1 MKKSIF
7 MRKELF
13 SIRKIS
19 VGVASVVIGASIF
32 GVAQPLEKVQVQA
45 KDEIRAEATQDVD
58 IKITETDNGAVVE
71 MTAIRDVANVD
82 IKITLGG
89 VVVTTYHIDSLKA
102 GQTVRKELT
111 REQLELVKEQISKKI
126 KTLPNTSVVRKSVS
140 KSAAVMGS
148 ELKVIVSYDIE
159 DNSNSEYKLDKKQNA
174 SSNIIKT
181 EEKKKDSNDFEETK
195 KPEENKENPSNP
207 TEPTKSEENKQ
218 NSSNPSEPTKPEENK
233 QNPSNPSDPT
243 KPEENKEKP
252 SNPSEPTKPEE
263 NKQNTPEEKQEN
275 KIVKFEDEHLKQILL
290 KKLKNYN
297 GVDEEDDGL
306 AGEYNIKIKDKNY
319 RKDKNDTEI
328 YEKDME
334 QLESF
339 AIRGFDEE
347 TFEPF
352 EGDQQIKSLVGLEKA
367 INLKQLTIS
376 NNWEDSSG
384 SLRDIS
390 PLRGLT
396 KLELLRLSHNDII
409 DISPLEGLTNLKHLF
424 ISHNQIEKIDAVR
437 NLTNLESLDLARNK
451 GPKRIS
457 DITPIE
463 NLTKLKLLG
472 LSDANVPDISVLKN
486 LVNLE
491 TFMSNSSKIKD
502 ISVLKN
508 AKNLEILYLDDNQ
521 ISDVSVV
528 KDFVKLKE
536 LYLRHNNISEID
548 VSKLSKL
555 SDFNVQGN
563 KIKDFSSLE
572 KAKSLKYVNI
582 SKQTIDLN
590 KEYDVKGG
598 FVEIDMPII
607 GLKAQVKE
615 GTIKITSNNDKVTPT
630 YDEKND
636 KILLNVAKD
645 LVNTQLS
652 FNLKVLYVDK
662 EDYKSE
668 ETDIEVNNIKLNV
681 KEGDATLKDL
691 RSKLDELVKREL
703 RTEAG
708 YIANQGNQIENNA
721 WITAKTDAEK
731 VFKNDAATK
740 EELENAIKNLEE
752 KIFNATLGS
761 EKVKVE
767 KLIREENKLELI
779 PQLRKAKTLEEVRK
793 IKDSLNKKS
802 SEVTP
807 DKLETKPEVTPE
819 KPETKPEVTP
829 EKSETPKS
837 EENTPGQT
845 DNNKKQL
852 ITTVR
857 EGIVQDKLQG
867 KGGLLLVD
875 IEGTNLNPDNL
886 GLNIYANGK
895 KIENISITKFPGAT
909 DKKVSY
915 SLNLPK
921 NISNS
926 ELSYKFTATIDG
938 NETDK
943 SFEKLQEKFVAD
955 AKIKN
960 YELKNEVISVK
971 GTGTLV
977 IKGNDLNPGN
987 VKVRVFDADAVEE
1000 NSDVTAN
1007 VIYEKQGDDLLAKI
1021 TFPENL
1027 TLTSKSYKVKLYA
1040 NGKEINV
1047 LTLDDRDRRDK
1058 PTFTVLGEKQDKSKP
1073 VLSNATITSY
1083 RTSGTGAV
1091 NDGVEKTETTVASN
1105 QVSKKTE
1112 VHLYGANLNE
1122 VKTKVKIVDQNGIE
1136 WPIEGSESELIKMV
1150 LAGKSGVN
1158 NGIMGNGTF
1167 QIAEIIL
1174 PGNLNKTMMFTYT
1187 FAVDGINFD
1196 TSKQVRAIVENT
1208 DGLTSTEIKTVTLKY
1223 QDESGHKISEDKI
1236 LKAYGHFPISVGKED
1251 INDYTFVKVNG
1262 AESLSSK
1269 IGDRTE
1275 ITYVYKKSEGATVEE
1290 DKPKTEKPKNE
1301 ESTEK
1306 KEDNADVN
1314 QLKSKLQELIAQDI
1328 TKNQNYKM
1336 QNTPQEKAWQKSR
1349 ENAEKSLTKQ
1359 DVSKTEL
1366 ELRISKLEKA
1376 IQNLTEGNIEKNKDS
1391 NNTEV
1396 NKSVDNSKIDDAE
1409 QLLSVKKVAKEKVV
1423 NSEFIQ
1429 DKNPYI
1435 KRINA
1440 ATSVEALNII
1450 IGEIENLNK
1459 GKKTTESSQS
1469 SRTKP
1474 NEELKLALQNLVN
1487 NDITTN
1493 AKFKNANPE
1502 LQTQW
1507 KRARA
1512 LAKKLL
1518 NDDSTTNEQ
1527 LQNQIQILNQA
1538 TQAIIG

>member
-32 GVAQPLEKVQVQA
+32 GVAQPLEQVQVQA

-111 REQLELVKEQISKKI
+111 REQLELVKEKISKKI

-181 EEKKKDSNDFEETK
+181 EEKKKGSNDFEETK

-207 TEPTKSEENKQ
+207 TEPTKPEENKQ
-218 NSSNPSEPTKPEENK
+218 NPSNPSEPTKPEENK
-233 QNPSNPSDPT
+233 QNPSNSSEPT

-252 SNPSEPTKPEE
+252 SNPSDPTKPEE
-263 NKQNTPEEKQEN
+263 NKQNIPEEKQEN

-290 KKLKNYN
+290 KKLKDYN

-424 ISHNQIEKIDAVR
+424 ISHNQIENIDAVR

-451 GPKRIS
+451 GSKRIS

-486 LVNLE
+486 LVHLE

-528 KDFVKLKE
+528 KDLVKLKE
-536 LYLRHNNISEID
+536 LYLRHNNVSEID

-598 FVEIDMPII
+598 SVEIDMPII

-615 GTIKITSNNDKVTPT
+615 GTIKVTSNNDKVTPT

-691 RSKLDELVKREL
+691 RSKLEELVKREL

-731 VFKNDAATK
+731 VLKNDAATK
-740 EELENAIKNLEE
+740 EELENTIKNLEG

-807 DKLETKPEVTPE
+807 DKSETKPEVTPE
-819 KPETKPEVTP
+819 KPEVTP
-829 EKSETPKS
+829 DKSETPKS
-837 EENTPGQT
+837 EENTPKQT

-857 EGIVQDKLQG
+857 EGIAQDNLQG

-875 IEGTNLNPDNL
+875 IEGTNLNPDKL

-915 SLNLPK
+915 SLNIPK
-921 NISNS
+921 NISES

-938 NETDK
+938 IETDK

-1021 TFPENL
+1021 TFPENS

-1058 PTFTVLGEKQDKSKP
+1058 PTFTVLGEKQDKSQP

-1136 WPIEGSESELIKMV
+1136 WPIEGSENELIKMV

-1196 TSKQVRAIVENT
+1196 TSKQVRAIVEKT
-1208 DGLTSTEIKTVTLKY
+1208 DGLISTEIKTVTLKY
-1223 QDESGHKISEDKI
+1223 QDESGHKISDDKT
-1236 LKAYGHFPISVGKED
+1236 LKVYGHFPISVGKED
-1251 INDYTFVKVNG
+1251 IKDYTFVKVNG

-1269 IGDRTE
+1269 IGDKTE
-1275 ITYVYKKSEGATVEE
+1275 ITYVYKKSEGAIVEE

-1396 NKSVDNSKIDDAE
+1396 NKSVDNPKIDDAE

-1493 AKFKNANPE
+1493 AKFKNASPE

>member
-111 REQLELVKEQISKKI
+111 REQLELVKEKISKKI

-207 TEPTKSEENKQ
+207 TEPTK
-218 NSSNPSEPTKPEENK
+218 
-233 QNPSNPSDPT
+233 
-243 KPEENKEKP
+243 PEENKENP
-252 SNPSEPTKPEE
+252 SNPTEPTKPEE

-290 KKLKNYN
+290 KKLKDYN

-615 GTIKITSNNDKVTPT
+615 GTIKVTSNNDKVTPT

-915 SLNLPK
+915 SLNIPK

-1493 AKFKNANPE
+1493 AKFKNASPE

>member
-32 GVAQPLEKVQVQA
+32 GVAQPLEQVQVQA

-111 REQLELVKEQISKKI
+111 REQLELVKEKISKKI

-181 EEKKKDSNDFEETK
+181 EEKKKGSNDFEETK

-207 TEPTKSEENKQ
+207 TEPTKPEENKQ
-218 NSSNPSEPTKPEENK
+218 NPSNPSEPTKPEENK
-233 QNPSNPSDPT
+233 QNPSNSSEPT
-243 KPEENKEKP
+243 KLEENKEKP

-290 KKLKNYN
+290 KKLKDYN

-424 ISHNQIEKIDAVR
+424 ISHNQIENIDAVR

-451 GPKRIS
+451 GSKRIS

-486 LVNLE
+486 LVHLE

-508 AKNLEILYLDDNQ
+508 AKNLQILYLDNNQ

-528 KDFVKLKE
+528 KDLVKLKE
-536 LYLRHNNISEID
+536 LYLRHNNVSEID

-598 FVEIDMPII
+598 SVEIDMPII

-615 GTIKITSNNDKVTPT
+615 GTIKVTSNNDKVTPT

-691 RSKLDELVKREL
+691 RSKLEELVKREL

-731 VFKNDAATK
+731 VLKNDAATK
-740 EELENAIKNLEE
+740 EELENTIKNLEG

-807 DKLETKPEVTPE
+807 DKSETKPEVTPE
-819 KPETKPEVTP
+819 KPEVTLD
-829 EKSETPKS
+829 KSETPKA
-837 EENTPGQT
+837 EENAPEQT

-852 ITTVR
+852 ITAVR
-857 EGIVQDKLQG
+857 EGIAQDNLQG
-867 KGGLLLVD
+867 RGGLLLVD
-875 IEGTNLNPDNL
+875 IEGTNLNPNRL

-915 SLNLPK
+915 SLNIPK
-921 NISNS
+921 NISES

-943 SFEKLQEKFVAD
+943 SFEKLQEKFVAN

-1021 TFPENL
+1021 TFPENS

-1058 PTFTVLGEKQDKSKP
+1058 PTFTVLGEKQDKSQP

-1196 TSKQVRAIVENT
+1196 TSKQVRAIVEKT
-1208 DGLTSTEIKTVTLKY
+1208 DGLISTEIKTVTLKY
-1223 QDESGHKISEDKI
+1223 QDESGHKISDDKT
-1236 LKAYGHFPISVGKED
+1236 LKVYGHFPISVGKED
-1251 INDYTFVKVNG
+1251 IKDYTFVKVNG

-1290 DKPKTEKPKNE
+1290 DKPKTEKTKNE

-1493 AKFKNANPE
+1493 AKFKNASSE

>member
-71 MTAIRDVANVD
+71 MTAIRDVANGD

-89 VVVTTYHIDSLKA
+89 AVVTTYHIDSLKA

-111 REQLELVKEQISKKI
+111 REQLEIVKEQISKKI

-159 DNSNSEYKLDKKQNA
+159 DNSNSEYKPDKKQNS
-174 SSNIIKT
+174 SSNIIKP
-181 EEKKKDSNDFEETK
+181 EEKKKGSNDFEETK

-207 TEPTKSEENKQ
+207 TEPTK
-218 NSSNPSEPTKPEENK
+218 PEENK
-233 QNPSNPSDPT
+233 QNPSNPSEPT

-290 KKLKNYN
+290 KKLKDYN

-424 ISHNQIEKIDAVR
+424 ISHNQIENIDAVR

-451 GPKRIS
+451 GSKRIS

-486 LVNLE
+486 LVHLE

-508 AKNLEILYLDDNQ
+508 AKNLQILYLDNNQ

-528 KDFVKLKE
+528 KDLVKLKE
-536 LYLRHNNISEID
+536 LYLRHNNVSEID

-598 FVEIDMPII
+598 SVEIDMPII

-615 GTIKITSNNDKVTPT
+615 GTIKVTSNNDKVTPT

-691 RSKLDELVKREL
+691 RSKLEELVKREL

-731 VFKNDAATK
+731 VLKNDAATK
-740 EELENAIKNLEE
+740 EELENTIKNLEG

-807 DKLETKPEVTPE
+807 DKSETKPEVTPE
-819 KPETKPEVTP
+819 KPEVTP
-829 EKSETPKS
+829 DKSETPKA
-837 EENTPGQT
+837 EENAPEQT

-857 EGIVQDKLQG
+857 EGIAQDNLQG
-867 KGGLLLVD
+867 RGGLLLVD
-875 IEGTNLNPDNL
+875 IEGTNLNPDKL

-915 SLNLPK
+915 SLNIPK
-921 NISNS
+921 NISES

-960 YELKNEVISVK
+960 YELKDEVISVK

-1021 TFPENL
+1021 TFPENS

-1058 PTFTVLGEKQDKSKP
+1058 PTFTVLGEKQDKSQP

-1196 TSKQVRAIVENT
+1196 TSKQVRAIVEKT
-1208 DGLTSTEIKTVTLKY
+1208 DGLISTEIKTVTLKY
-1223 QDESGHKISEDKI
+1223 QDESGHKISDDKT
-1236 LKAYGHFPISVGKED
+1236 LKVYGHFPISVGKED
-1251 INDYTFVKVNG
+1251 IKDYTFVKVNG

-1269 IGDRTE
+1269 IGDKTE
-1275 ITYVYKKSEGATVEE
+1275 ITYVYKKSEGAIVEE

-1396 NKSVDNSKIDDAE
+1396 NKSVDNSKIDDAD

-1493 AKFKNANPE
+1493 AKFKNASPE

-1507 KRARA
+1507 KRAKA

-1518 NDDSTTNEQ
+1518 NDDSTTNVQ
-1527 LQNQIQILNQA
+1527 LQNQIQTLNQA

>member
-58 IKITETDNGAVVE
+58 IKITETDSGAVVE

-195 KPEENKENPSNP
+195 KPEENKENPSNL

-218 NSSNPSEPTKPEENK
+218 NPSNPSEPTKPEENK
-233 QNPSNPSDPT
+233 QNPSNPSEPT

-290 KKLKNYN
+290 KKLKDYN

-521 ISDVSVV
+521 ISDVSAV
-528 KDFVKLKE
+528 KDLVKLKE
-536 LYLRHNNISEID
+536 LYLRHNNVSEID

-598 FVEIDMPII
+598 SVEIDMPII

-615 GTIKITSNNDKVTPT
+615 GTIKVTSNNDKVRPT

-691 RSKLDELVKREL
+691 RSKLEELVKREL

-731 VFKNDAATK
+731 VLKNDAATK
-740 EELENAIKNLEE
+740 EELENTIKNLEG

-807 DKLETKPEVTPE
+807 DKSETKPKVTPE
-819 KPETKPEVTP
+819 KPEVTP
-829 EKSETPKS
+829 DKSETPKA
-837 EENTPGQT
+837 EENAPEQT

-857 EGIVQDKLQG
+857 EGIAQDNLQG
-867 KGGLLLVD
+867 RGGLLLVD
-875 IEGTNLNPDNL
+875 IEGTNLNPDKL

-915 SLNLPK
+915 SLNIPK
-921 NISNS
+921 NISES

-1007 VIYEKQGDDLLAKI
+1007 IIYEKQGDDLLAKI
-1021 TFPENL
+1021 TFPENS

-1058 PTFTVLGEKQDKSKP
+1058 PTFTVLGEKQDKSQP

-1150 LAGKSGVN
+1150 LVGKSGVN

-1196 TSKQVRAIVENT
+1196 TSKQVRAIVEKT
-1208 DGLTSTEIKTVTLKY
+1208 DGLISTEIKTVTLKY
-1223 QDESGHKISEDKI
+1223 QDESGHKISDDKT
-1236 LKAYGHFPISVGKED
+1236 LKVYGHFPISVGKED
-1251 INDYTFVKVNG
+1251 IKDYTFVKVNG

-1269 IGDRTE
+1269 IGDKTE
-1275 ITYVYKKSEGATVEE
+1275 ITYVYKKSEGAIVEE

-1396 NKSVDNSKIDDAE
+1396 NKSVDNSKIDDTE

-1423 NSEFIQ
+1423 NSKFIQ

-1493 AKFKNANPE
+1493 AKFKNASPE

>member
-111 REQLELVKEQISKKI
+111 REQLELVKEKISKKI

-181 EEKKKDSNDFEETK
+181 EEKKKGSNNFEETK

-207 TEPTKSEENKQ
+207 TEPTKPEENKQ
-218 NSSNPSEPTKPEENK
+218 NPSNPSEPTKPEENK
-233 QNPSNPSDPT
+233 QNPSNPSEPT

-252 SNPSEPTKPEE
+252 SNPSDPTKPEE

-290 KKLKNYN
+290 KKLKDYN

-424 ISHNQIEKIDAVR
+424 ISHNQIENIDAVR

-451 GPKRIS
+451 GSKRIS

-486 LVNLE
+486 LVHLE

-508 AKNLEILYLDDNQ
+508 AKNLQILYLDNNQ

-528 KDFVKLKE
+528 KDLVKLKE
-536 LYLRHNNISEID
+536 LYLRHNNVSEID

-598 FVEIDMPII
+598 SVEIDMPII

-615 GTIKITSNNDKVTPT
+615 GTIKVTSNNDKVTPT

-691 RSKLDELVKREL
+691 RSKLEELVKREL

-731 VFKNDAATK
+731 VLKNNAATK
-740 EELENAIKNLEE
+740 EELENTIKNLEG

-807 DKLETKPEVTPE
+807 DKSETKPEVTPE
-819 KPETKPEVTP
+819 KPEVTP
-829 EKSETPKS
+829 DKSETPKA
-837 EENTPGQT
+837 EENAPEQT

-857 EGIVQDKLQG
+857 EGIAQDNLQG
-867 KGGLLLVD
+867 RGGLLLVD
-875 IEGTNLNPDNL
+875 IEGTNLNPNRL

-915 SLNLPK
+915 SLNIPK
-921 NISNS
+921 NISES

-943 SFEKLQEKFVAD
+943 SFEKLQEKFVAN

-1000 NSDVTAN
+1000 NAAVTAN

-1021 TFPENL
+1021 TFPENS

-1058 PTFTVLGEKQDKSKP
+1058 PTFTVLGEKQDKSQP

-1196 TSKQVRAIVENT
+1196 TSKQVRAIVEKT
-1208 DGLTSTEIKTVTLKY
+1208 DGLISTEIKTVTLKY
-1223 QDESGHKISEDKI
+1223 QDESGHKISDDKT
-1236 LKAYGHFPISVGKED
+1236 LKVYGHFPISVGKED
-1251 INDYTFVKVNG
+1251 IKDYTFVKVNG

-1269 IGDRTE
+1269 IGDKTE

-1290 DKPKTEKPKNE
+1290 DKPKTEKTKNE

-1396 NKSVDNSKIDDAE
+1396 NKSVDNSKINDAE

-1435 KRINA
+1435 KRINT
-1440 ATSVEALNII
+1440 ATSVETLNII

-1493 AKFKNANPE
+1493 AKFKNASPE

>member
-32 GVAQPLEKVQVQA
+32 GVAQPLEQVQVQA

-111 REQLELVKEQISKKI
+111 REQLELVKEKISKKI

-181 EEKKKDSNDFEETK
+181 EEKKKGSNDFEETK

-207 TEPTKSEENKQ
+207 TEPTKPEENKQ
-218 NSSNPSEPTKPEENK
+218 NPSNPSEPTKPEENK
-233 QNPSNPSDPT
+233 QNPSNSSEPT

-252 SNPSEPTKPEE
+252 SNPSDPTKPEE
-263 NKQNTPEEKQEN
+263 NKQNIPEEKQEN

-290 KKLKNYN
+290 KKLKDYN

-424 ISHNQIEKIDAVR
+424 ISHNQIENIDAVR

-451 GPKRIS
+451 GSKRIS

-486 LVNLE
+486 LVHLE

-598 FVEIDMPII
+598 SVEIDMPII

-615 GTIKITSNNDKVTPT
+615 GTIKVTSNNDKVTPT

-691 RSKLDELVKREL
+691 RSKLEELVKREL

-731 VFKNDAATK
+731 VLKNDAATK
-740 EELENAIKNLEE
+740 EELENTIKNLEG

-807 DKLETKPEVTPE
+807 DKSETKPEVTPE
-819 KPETKPEVTP
+819 KPEVTP
-829 EKSETPKS
+829 DKSETPKS
-837 EENTPGQT
+837 EENTPKQT

-857 EGIVQDKLQG
+857 EGIAQDNLQG

-875 IEGTNLNPDNL
+875 IEGTNLNPDKL

-915 SLNLPK
+915 SLNIPK
-921 NISNS
+921 NISES

-1000 NSDVTAN
+1000 NAAVTAN

-1021 TFPENL
+1021 TFPENS

-1058 PTFTVLGEKQDKSKP
+1058 PTFTVLGEKQDKSQP

-1196 TSKQVRAIVENT
+1196 TSKQVRAIVEKT
-1208 DGLTSTEIKTVTLKY
+1208 DGLISTEIKTVTLKY
-1223 QDESGHKISEDKI
+1223 QDESGHKISDDKT
-1236 LKAYGHFPISVGKED
+1236 LKVYGHFPISVGKED
-1251 INDYTFVKVNG
+1251 IKDYTFVKVNG

-1269 IGDRTE
+1269 IGDKTE

-1290 DKPKTEKPKNE
+1290 DKPKTEKTKNE

-1493 AKFKNANPE
+1493 AKFKNASPE

>member
-32 GVAQPLEKVQVQA
+32 GVAQPLEQVQVQA

-89 VVVTTYHIDSLKA
+89 AVVTTYHIDSLKA

-111 REQLELVKEQISKKI
+111 REQLELVKEKISKKI

-159 DNSNSEYKLDKKQNA
+159 DNSNSEYKPNKKQNS
-174 SSNIIKT
+174 SSNIIKP
-181 EEKKKDSNDFEETK
+181 EEKKKGSNDFEETK

-218 NSSNPSEPTKPEENK
+218 NPSNPSEPTKPEENK
-233 QNPSNPSDPT
+233 QNPSNSSEPT

-252 SNPSEPTKPEE
+252 SNPSDPTK
-263 NKQNTPEEKQEN
+263 PEEKQEN

-290 KKLKNYN
+290 KKLKDYN

-424 ISHNQIEKIDAVR
+424 ISHNQIENIDAVR

-451 GPKRIS
+451 GSKRIS

-486 LVNLE
+486 LVHLE
-491 TFMSNSSKIKD
+491 IFMSNSSKIKD

-508 AKNLEILYLDDNQ
+508 AKNLQILYLDNNQ

-528 KDFVKLKE
+528 KDLVKLKE
-536 LYLRHNNISEID
+536 LYLRHNNVSEID

-598 FVEIDMPII
+598 SVEIDMPII

-691 RSKLDELVKREL
+691 RSKLEELVKREL

-731 VFKNDAATK
+731 VLKNDAATK
-740 EELENAIKNLEE
+740 EELENTIKNLEG

-807 DKLETKPEVTPE
+807 DKSETKPEVTPE
-819 KPETKPEVTP
+819 KPEVTP
-829 EKSETPKS
+829 DKSETPKA
-837 EENTPGQT
+837 EENAPEQT

-852 ITTVR
+852 ITAVR
-857 EGIVQDKLQG
+857 EGIAQDNLQG
-867 KGGLLLVD
+867 RGGLLLVD
-875 IEGTNLNPDNL
+875 IEGTNLNPNRL

-915 SLNLPK
+915 SLNIPK
-921 NISNS
+921 NISES

-943 SFEKLQEKFVAD
+943 SFEKLQEKFVAN

-1021 TFPENL
+1021 TFPENS

-1058 PTFTVLGEKQDKSKP
+1058 PTFTVLGEKQDKSQP

-1196 TSKQVRAIVENT
+1196 TSKQVRAIVEKT
-1208 DGLTSTEIKTVTLKY
+1208 DGLISTEIKTVTLKY

-1251 INDYTFVKVNG
+1251 IKDYTFVKVNG

-1306 KEDNADVN
+1306 KEDNTDVN

-1493 AKFKNANPE
+1493 AKFKNASPE

>member
-32 GVAQPLEKVQVQA
+32 GVTQPLEKVQVQA
-45 KDEIRAEATQDVD
+45 KDEIRAEVTQDVD

-111 REQLELVKEQISKKI
+111 REQLELVKEKISKKI

-218 NSSNPSEPTKPEENK
+218 NPSNPSE
-233 QNPSNPSDPT
+233 PT

-263 NKQNTPEEKQEN
+263 NKQKTPEEKQEN

-290 KKLKNYN
+290 KKLKDYN

-424 ISHNQIEKIDAVR
+424 ISHNQIEKIDTVR

-528 KDFVKLKE
+528 KYFVKLKE

-598 FVEIDMPII
+598 SVEIDMPII

-615 GTIKITSNNDKVTPT
+615 GTIKVTSNNDKVTPT

-645 LVNTQLS
+645 LVNTQLL

-668 ETDIEVNNIKLNV
+668 ETDIEVNNIL
-681 KEGDATLKDL
+681 
-691 RSKLDELVKREL
+691 
-703 RTEAG
+703 
-708 YIANQGNQIENNA
+708 
-721 WITAKTDAEK
+721 
-731 VFKNDAATK
+731 
-740 EELENAIKNLEE
+740 
-752 KIFNATLGS
+752 
-761 EKVKVE
+761 
-767 KLIREENKLELI
+767 
-779 PQLRKAKTLEEVRK
+779 
-793 IKDSLNKKS
+793 
-802 SEVTP
+802 
-807 DKLETKPEVTPE
+807 
-819 KPETKPEVTP
+819 
-829 EKSETPKS
+829 
-837 EENTPGQT
+837 
-845 DNNKKQL
+845 
-852 ITTVR
+852 
-857 EGIVQDKLQG
+857 
-867 KGGLLLVD
+867 
-875 IEGTNLNPDNL
+875 
-886 GLNIYANGK
+886 
-895 KIENISITKFPGAT
+895 
-909 DKKVSY
+909 
-915 SLNLPK
+915 
-921 NISNS
+921 
-926 ELSYKFTATIDG
+926 
-938 NETDK
+938 
-943 SFEKLQEKFVAD
+943 FV
-955 AKIKN
+955 
-960 YELKNEVISVK
+960 
-971 GTGTLV
+971 
-977 IKGNDLNPGN
+977 
-987 VKVRVFDADAVEE
+987 
-1000 NSDVTAN
+1000 
-1007 VIYEKQGDDLLAKI
+1007 
-1021 TFPENL
+1021 
-1027 TLTSKSYKVKLYA
+1027 
-1040 NGKEINV
+1040 
-1047 LTLDDRDRRDK
+1047 
-1058 PTFTVLGEKQDKSKP
+1058 
-1073 VLSNATITSY
+1073 
-1083 RTSGTGAV
+1083 
-1091 NDGVEKTETTVASN
+1091 
-1105 QVSKKTE
+1105 
-1112 VHLYGANLNE
+1112 
-1122 VKTKVKIVDQNGIE
+1122 
-1136 WPIEGSESELIKMV
+1136 
-1150 LAGKSGVN
+1150 
-1158 NGIMGNGTF
+1158 
-1167 QIAEIIL
+1167 
-1174 PGNLNKTMMFTYT
+1174 
-1187 FAVDGINFD
+1187 
-1196 TSKQVRAIVENT
+1196 
-1208 DGLTSTEIKTVTLKY
+1208 
-1223 QDESGHKISEDKI
+1223 
-1236 LKAYGHFPISVGKED
+1236 
-1251 INDYTFVKVNG
+1251 
-1262 AESLSSK
+1262 
-1269 IGDRTE
+1269 
-1275 ITYVYKKSEGATVEE
+1275 
-1290 DKPKTEKPKNE
+1290 
-1301 ESTEK
+1301 
-1306 KEDNADVN
+1306 
-1314 QLKSKLQELIAQDI
+1314 
-1328 TKNQNYKM
+1328 
-1336 QNTPQEKAWQKSR
+1336 
-1349 ENAEKSLTKQ
+1349 
-1359 DVSKTEL
+1359 
-1366 ELRISKLEKA
+1366 
-1376 IQNLTEGNIEKNKDS
+1376 
-1391 NNTEV
+1391 
-1396 NKSVDNSKIDDAE
+1396 
-1409 QLLSVKKVAKEKVV
+1409 
-1423 NSEFIQ
+1423 
-1429 DKNPYI
+1429 
-1435 KRINA
+1435 
-1440 ATSVEALNII
+1440 
-1450 IGEIENLNK
+1450 
-1459 GKKTTESSQS
+1459 
-1469 SRTKP
+1469 
-1474 NEELKLALQNLVN
+1474 
-1487 NDITTN
+1487 
-1493 AKFKNANPE
+1493 
-1502 LQTQW
+1502 
-1507 KRARA
+1507 
-1512 LAKKLL
+1512 
-1518 NDDSTTNEQ
+1518 
-1527 LQNQIQILNQA
+1527 
-1538 TQAIIG
+1538 

>member
-32 GVAQPLEKVQVQA
+32 GVAQPLEQVQVQA

-111 REQLELVKEQISKKI
+111 REQLELVKEKISKKI

-181 EEKKKDSNDFEETK
+181 EEKKKGSNDFEETK

-207 TEPTKSEENKQ
+207 TEPTK
-218 NSSNPSEPTKPEENK
+218 PEENK
-233 QNPSNPSDPT
+233 QNPSNPSD
-243 KPEENKEKP
+243 
-252 SNPSEPTKPEE
+252 PTKPEE

-290 KKLKNYN
+290 KKLKDYN
-297 GVDEEDDGL
+297 GVDEEDDVL

-424 ISHNQIEKIDAVR
+424 ISHNQIENIDAVR

-451 GPKRIS
+451 GSKRIS

-486 LVNLE
+486 LVHLE

-508 AKNLEILYLDDNQ
+508 AKNLQILYLDNNQ

-528 KDFVKLKE
+528 KDLVKLKE
-536 LYLRHNNISEID
+536 LYLRHNNVSEID

-598 FVEIDMPII
+598 SVEIDMPII

-615 GTIKITSNNDKVTPT
+615 GTIKVTSNNDKVTPT

-691 RSKLDELVKREL
+691 RSKLEELVKREL

-731 VFKNDAATK
+731 VLKNDAATK
-740 EELENAIKNLEE
+740 EELENTIKNLEG

-807 DKLETKPEVTPE
+807 DKSETKPEVTPE
-819 KPETKPEVTP
+819 KPEVTP
-829 EKSETPKS
+829 DKSETPKS
-837 EENTPGQT
+837 EENAPEQT

-857 EGIVQDKLQG
+857 EGIAQDNLQG
-867 KGGLLLVD
+867 RGGLLLVD
-875 IEGTNLNPDNL
+875 IEGTNLNPNRL

-915 SLNLPK
+915 SLNIPK
-921 NISNS
+921 NISES

-1021 TFPENL
+1021 TFPENS

-1058 PTFTVLGEKQDKSKP
+1058 PTFTVLGEKQDKSQP

-1196 TSKQVRAIVENT
+1196 TSKQVRAIVEKT
-1208 DGLTSTEIKTVTLKY
+1208 DGLISTEIKTVTLKY
-1223 QDESGHKISEDKI
+1223 QDESGHKISDDKT
-1236 LKAYGHFPISVGKED
+1236 LKVYGHFPISVGKED
-1251 INDYTFVKVNG
+1251 IKDYTFVKVNG

-1269 IGDRTE
+1269 IGDKTE
-1275 ITYVYKKSEGATVEE
+1275 ITYVYKKSEGAIVEE

-1450 IGEIENLNK
+1450 IGEIENLSK

-1493 AKFKNANPE
+1493 AKFKNASPE

>member
-32 GVAQPLEKVQVQA
+32 GVAQPLEQVQVQA

-89 VVVTTYHIDSLKA
+89 AVVTTYHIDSLKA

-111 REQLELVKEQISKKI
+111 REQLEIVKEQISKKI

-159 DNSNSEYKLDKKQNA
+159 DNSNSEYKPNKKQNS
-174 SSNIIKT
+174 SSNIIKP
-181 EEKKKDSNDFEETK
+181 EEKKKGSNDFEETK

-218 NSSNPSEPTKPEENK
+218 N
-233 QNPSNPSDPT
+233 PSNSSEPT

-252 SNPSEPTKPEE
+252 SNPSDPTK
-263 NKQNTPEEKQEN
+263 PEEKQEN

-290 KKLKNYN
+290 KKLKDYN

-424 ISHNQIEKIDAVR
+424 ISHNQIENIDAVR

-451 GPKRIS
+451 GSKRIS

-486 LVNLE
+486 LVHLE
-491 TFMSNSSKIKD
+491 IFMSNSSKIKD

-508 AKNLEILYLDDNQ
+508 AKNLQILYLDNNQ

-528 KDFVKLKE
+528 KDLVKLKE
-536 LYLRHNNISEID
+536 LYLRHNNVSEID

-598 FVEIDMPII
+598 SVEIDMPII

-691 RSKLDELVKREL
+691 RSKLEELVKREL

-731 VFKNDAATK
+731 VLKNDAATK
-740 EELENAIKNLEE
+740 EELENTIKNLEG

-807 DKLETKPEVTPE
+807 DKSETKPEVTPE
-819 KPETKPEVTP
+819 KPEVTP
-829 EKSETPKS
+829 DKSETPKA
-837 EENTPGQT
+837 EENAPEQT

-852 ITTVR
+852 ITAVR
-857 EGIVQDKLQG
+857 EGIAQDNLQG
-867 KGGLLLVD
+867 RGGLLLVD
-875 IEGTNLNPDNL
+875 IEGTNLNPNRL

-915 SLNLPK
+915 SLNIPK
-921 NISNS
+921 NISES

-943 SFEKLQEKFVAD
+943 SFEKLQEKFVAN

-1021 TFPENL
+1021 TFPENS

-1058 PTFTVLGEKQDKSKP
+1058 PTFTVLGEKQDKSQP

-1196 TSKQVRAIVENT
+1196 TSKQVRAIVEKT
-1208 DGLTSTEIKTVTLKY
+1208 DGLISTEIKTVTLKY
-1223 QDESGHKISEDKI
+1223 QDESGHKISDDKT
-1236 LKAYGHFPISVGKED
+1236 LKVYGHFPISVGKED
-1251 INDYTFVKVNG
+1251 IKDYTFVKVNG

-1306 KEDNADVN
+1306 KEDNTDVN

-1493 AKFKNANPE
+1493 AKFKNASPE

>member
-32 GVAQPLEKVQVQA
+32 GVAQPLEQVQVQA

-111 REQLELVKEQISKKI
+111 REQLELVKEKISKKI

-181 EEKKKDSNDFEETK
+181 EEKKKGSNDFEETK

-207 TEPTKSEENKQ
+207 T
-218 NSSNPSEPTKPEENK
+218 EPTKPEENK

-290 KKLKNYN
+290 KKLKDYN

-424 ISHNQIEKIDAVR
+424 ISHNQIENIDAVR

-451 GPKRIS
+451 GSKRIS

-486 LVNLE
+486 LVHLE

-508 AKNLEILYLDDNQ
+508 AKNLQILYLDNNQ

-528 KDFVKLKE
+528 KDLVKLKE
-536 LYLRHNNISEID
+536 LYLRHNNVSEID

-598 FVEIDMPII
+598 SVEIDMPII

-615 GTIKITSNNDKVTPT
+615 GTIKVTSNNDKVTPT

-691 RSKLDELVKREL
+691 RSKLEELVKREL

-731 VFKNDAATK
+731 VLKNDAATK
-740 EELENAIKNLEE
+740 EELENTIKNLEG

-807 DKLETKPEVTPE
+807 DKSETKPEVTPE
-819 KPETKPEVTP
+819 KPEVTLD
-829 EKSETPKS
+829 KSETPKA
-837 EENTPGQT
+837 EENAPEQT

-852 ITTVR
+852 ITAVR
-857 EGIVQDKLQG
+857 EGIAQDNLQG
-867 KGGLLLVD
+867 RGGLLLVD
-875 IEGTNLNPDNL
+875 IEGTNLNPNRL

-915 SLNLPK
+915 SLNIPK
-921 NISNS
+921 NISES

-1021 TFPENL
+1021 TFPENS

-1058 PTFTVLGEKQDKSKP
+1058 PTFTVLGEKQDKSQP

-1196 TSKQVRAIVENT
+1196 TSKQVRAIVEKT
-1208 DGLTSTEIKTVTLKY
+1208 DGLISTEIKTVTLKY
-1223 QDESGHKISEDKI
+1223 QDESGHKISDDKT
-1236 LKAYGHFPISVGKED
+1236 LKVYGHFPISVGKED
-1251 INDYTFVKVNG
+1251 IKDYTFVKVNG

-1290 DKPKTEKPKNE
+1290 DKPKTEKTKNE

-1493 AKFKNANPE
+1493 SKFKNASPE

>member
-32 GVAQPLEKVQVQA
+32 GVAQPLEQVQVQA

-111 REQLELVKEQISKKI
+111 REQLELVKEKISKKI

-181 EEKKKDSNDFEETK
+181 EEKKKGSNDFEETK

-207 TEPTKSEENKQ
+207 T
-218 NSSNPSEPTKPEENK
+218 EPTKPEENK

-252 SNPSEPTKPEE
+252 SNPSDPTKPEE

-290 KKLKNYN
+290 KKLKDYN

-424 ISHNQIEKIDAVR
+424 ISHNQIENIDAVR

-451 GPKRIS
+451 GSKRIS

-486 LVNLE
+486 LVHLE

-508 AKNLEILYLDDNQ
+508 AKNLQILYLDNNQ

-528 KDFVKLKE
+528 KDLVKLKE
-536 LYLRHNNISEID
+536 LYLRHNNVSEID

-598 FVEIDMPII
+598 SVEIDMPII

-615 GTIKITSNNDKVTPT
+615 GTIKVTSNNDKVTPT

-691 RSKLDELVKREL
+691 RSKLEELVKREL

-731 VFKNDAATK
+731 VLKNDAATK
-740 EELENAIKNLEE
+740 EELENTIKNLEG

-807 DKLETKPEVTPE
+807 DKSETKPEVTPE
-819 KPETKPEVTP
+819 KPEVTP
-829 EKSETPKS
+829 DKSETPKS
-837 EENTPGQT
+837 EENAPEQT

-857 EGIVQDKLQG
+857 EGIAQDNLQG
-867 KGGLLLVD
+867 RGGLLLVD
-875 IEGTNLNPDNL
+875 IEGTNLNPNRL

-915 SLNLPK
+915 SLNIPK
-921 NISNS
+921 NISES

-1021 TFPENL
+1021 TFPENS

-1058 PTFTVLGEKQDKSKP
+1058 PTFTVLGEKQDKSQP

-1196 TSKQVRAIVENT
+1196 TSKQVRAIVEKT
-1208 DGLTSTEIKTVTLKY
+1208 DGLISTEIKTVTLKY
-1223 QDESGHKISEDKI
+1223 QDESGHKISDDKT
-1236 LKAYGHFPISVGKED
+1236 LKVYGHFPISVGKED
-1251 INDYTFVKVNG
+1251 IKDYTFVKVNG

-1269 IGDRTE
+1269 IGDKTE
-1275 ITYVYKKSEGATVEE
+1275 ITYVYKKSEGAIVEE

-1450 IGEIENLNK
+1450 IGEIENLSK

-1493 AKFKNANPE
+1493 AKFKNASPE

-1518 NDDSTTNEQ
+1518 NDDSTTNVQ

>member
-32 GVAQPLEKVQVQA
+32 GVAQPLEQVQVQA

-111 REQLELVKEQISKKI
+111 REQLELVKEKISKKI

-174 SSNIIKT
+174 SSNIVKT
-181 EEKKKDSNDFEETK
+181 EEKKKNSNDFEETK
-195 KPEENKENPSNP
+195 KPEENKENPSNT
-207 TEPTKSEENKQ
+207 TEPTKLEENKQ
-218 NSSNPSEPTKPEENK
+218 K
-233 QNPSNPSDPT
+233 
-243 KPEENKEKP
+243 
-252 SNPSEPTKPEE
+252 
-263 NKQNTPEEKQEN
+263 TPEKKQEN

-290 KKLKNYN
+290 KKLKDYN

-451 GPKRIS
+451 GSKRIS

-598 FVEIDMPII
+598 SVEIDMPII

-615 GTIKITSNNDKVTPT
+615 GTIKVTSNNDKVTPT

-740 EELENAIKNLEE
+740 EELENAIKNLEG

-915 SLNLPK
+915 SLNIPK

-1021 TFPENL
+1021 TFPENS

-1196 TSKQVRAIVENT
+1196 TSKQVRAIVEKT
-1208 DGLTSTEIKTVTLKY
+1208 DGLTSTEIKTVILKY

-1236 LKAYGHFPISVGKED
+1236 LKAYGHFPISVGKKD

-1290 DKPKTEKPKNE
+1290 DKSKTEKPKNE

-1306 KEDNADVN
+1306 KEDNADVD

-1493 AKFKNANPE
+1493 DKFKNASPE

>member
-32 GVAQPLEKVQVQA
+32 GVAQPLEQVQVQA

-111 REQLELVKEQISKKI
+111 REQLELVKEKISKKI

-181 EEKKKDSNDFEETK
+181 EEKKKGSNDFEETK

-207 TEPTKSEENKQ
+207 T
-218 NSSNPSEPTKPEENK
+218 EPTKPEENK

-252 SNPSEPTKPEE
+252 SNPSDPTKPEE

-290 KKLKNYN
+290 KKLKDYN

-424 ISHNQIEKIDAVR
+424 ISHNQIENIDAVR

-451 GPKRIS
+451 GSKRIS

-486 LVNLE
+486 LVHLE

-508 AKNLEILYLDDNQ
+508 AKNLQILYLDNNQ

-528 KDFVKLKE
+528 KDLVKLKE
-536 LYLRHNNISEID
+536 LYLRHNNVSEID

-598 FVEIDMPII
+598 SVEIDMPII

-615 GTIKITSNNDKVTPT
+615 GTIKVTSNNDKVTPT

-691 RSKLDELVKREL
+691 RSKLEELVKREL

-731 VFKNDAATK
+731 VLKNDAATK
-740 EELENAIKNLEE
+740 EELENTIKNLEG

-807 DKLETKPEVTPE
+807 DKSETKPEVTPE
-819 KPETKPEVTP
+819 KPEVTP
-829 EKSETPKS
+829 DKSETPKA
-837 EENTPGQT
+837 EENAPEQT

-857 EGIVQDKLQG
+857 EGIAQDNLQG
-867 KGGLLLVD
+867 RGGLLLVD
-875 IEGTNLNPDNL
+875 IEGTNLNPNRL

-915 SLNLPK
+915 SLNIPK
-921 NISNS
+921 NISES

-1021 TFPENL
+1021 TFPENS

-1058 PTFTVLGEKQDKSKP
+1058 PTFTVLGEKQDKSQP

-1196 TSKQVRAIVENT
+1196 TSKQVRAIVEKT
-1208 DGLTSTEIKTVTLKY
+1208 DGLISTEIKTVTLKY
-1223 QDESGHKISEDKI
+1223 QDESGHKISDDKT
-1236 LKAYGHFPISVGKED
+1236 LKVYGHFPISVGKED
-1251 INDYTFVKVNG
+1251 IKDYTFVKVNG

-1269 IGDRTE
+1269 IGDKTE
-1275 ITYVYKKSEGATVEE
+1275 ITYVYKKSEGAIVEE

-1493 AKFKNANPE
+1493 AKFKNASPE

-1518 NDDSTTNEQ
+1518 NDDSTTNVQ

>member
-32 GVAQPLEKVQVQA
+32 GVAQPLEQVQVQA

-111 REQLELVKEQISKKI
+111 REQLELVKEKISKKI

-174 SSNIIKT
+174 SSNIVKT
-181 EEKKKDSNDFEETK
+181 EEKKKNSNDFEETK
-195 KPEENKENPSNP
+195 KPEENKENPSN
-207 TEPTKSEENKQ
+207 TT
-218 NSSNPSEPTKPEENK
+218 EPTKPEENK
-233 QNPSNPSDPT
+233 Q
-243 KPEENKEKP
+243 K
-252 SNPSEPTKPEE
+252 
-263 NKQNTPEEKQEN
+263 TPEKKQEN

-290 KKLKNYN
+290 KKLKDYN

-451 GPKRIS
+451 GSKRIS

-598 FVEIDMPII
+598 SVEIDMPII

-615 GTIKITSNNDKVTPT
+615 GTIKVTSNNDKVTPT

-740 EELENAIKNLEE
+740 EELENAIKNLEG

-915 SLNLPK
+915 SLNIPK

-1021 TFPENL
+1021 TFPENS

-1196 TSKQVRAIVENT
+1196 TSKQVRAIVEKT
-1208 DGLTSTEIKTVTLKY
+1208 DGLTSTEIKTVILKY

-1236 LKAYGHFPISVGKED
+1236 LKAYGHFPISVGKKD

-1290 DKPKTEKPKNE
+1290 DKSKTEKPKNE

-1306 KEDNADVN
+1306 KEDNADVD

-1493 AKFKNANPE
+1493 DKFKNASPE

>member
-71 MTAIRDVANVD
+71 MTAIRDVDNVD

-89 VVVTTYHIDSLKA
+89 AVVTTYHIDSLKA

-111 REQLELVKEQISKKI
+111 REQLEIVKEQISKKI

-159 DNSNSEYKLDKKQNA
+159 DNSNSEYKPDKKQNS
-174 SSNIIKT
+174 SSNIIKP
-181 EEKKKDSNDFEETK
+181 EEKKKGSNDFEETK
-195 KPEENKENPSNP
+195 KTEENKENPSNP

-218 NSSNPSEPTKPEENK
+218 NPSNPSEPTKPEENK

-252 SNPSEPTKPEE
+252 SNPSDPTKPEE

-290 KKLKNYN
+290 KKLKDYN

-424 ISHNQIEKIDAVR
+424 ISHNQIENIDAVR

-451 GPKRIS
+451 GSKRIS

-486 LVNLE
+486 LVHLE

-508 AKNLEILYLDDNQ
+508 AKNLQILYLDNNQ

-528 KDFVKLKE
+528 KDLVKLKE
-536 LYLRHNNISEID
+536 LYLRHNNVSEID

-598 FVEIDMPII
+598 SVEIDMPII

-615 GTIKITSNNDKVTPT
+615 GTIKVTSNNDKVTPT

-668 ETDIEVNNIKLNV
+668 ETDIEANNIKLNV

-691 RSKLDELVKREL
+691 RSKLEELVKREL

-731 VFKNDAATK
+731 VLKNDAATK
-740 EELENAIKNLEE
+740 EELENTIKNLEG

-807 DKLETKPEVTPE
+807 DKSETKPEVTPE
-819 KPETKPEVTP
+819 KPEVTP
-829 EKSETPKS
+829 DKSETPKA
-837 EENTPGQT
+837 EENAPEQT

-857 EGIVQDKLQG
+857 EGIAQDNLQG
-867 KGGLLLVD
+867 RGGLLLVD
-875 IEGTNLNPDNL
+875 IEGTNLNPNRL

-915 SLNLPK
+915 SLNIPK
-921 NISNS
+921 NISES

-1021 TFPENL
+1021 TFPENS

-1058 PTFTVLGEKQDKSKP
+1058 PTFTVLGEKQDKSQP

-1196 TSKQVRAIVENT
+1196 TSKQVRAIVEKT
-1208 DGLTSTEIKTVTLKY
+1208 DGLISTEIKTVTLKY
-1223 QDESGHKISEDKI
+1223 QDESGHKISDDKT
-1236 LKAYGHFPISVGKED
+1236 LKVYGHFPISVGKED
-1251 INDYTFVKVNG
+1251 IKDYTFVKANG

-1269 IGDRTE
+1269 IGDKTE
-1275 ITYVYKKSEGATVEE
+1275 ITYVYKKSEGAIVEE

-1359 DVSKTEL
+1359 DVVKTEL

-1493 AKFKNANPE
+1493 AKFKNASPE

>member
-32 GVAQPLEKVQVQA
+32 GVAQPLEQVQVQA

-111 REQLELVKEQISKKI
+111 REQLELVKEKISKKI

-174 SSNIIKT
+174 SSNIVKK
-181 EEKKKDSNDFEETK
+181 EEKKKNSNDFEETK
-195 KPEENKENPSNP
+195 KPEENKENPSN
-207 TEPTKSEENKQ
+207 TT
-218 NSSNPSEPTKPEENK
+218 
-233 QNPSNPSDPT
+233 
-243 KPEENKEKP
+243 
-252 SNPSEPTKPEE
+252 EPTKPEE

-290 KKLKNYN
+290 KKLKDYN

-306 AGEYNIKIKDKNY
+306 VGEYNIKIKDKNY

-424 ISHNQIEKIDAVR
+424 ISHNKIEKIDAVR

-590 KEYDVKGG
+590 KEYDVKDGS
-598 FVEIDMPII
+598 VEIDMPII

-615 GTIKITSNNDKVTPT
+615 GTIKVTSNNDKVTPT

-779 PQLRKAKTLEEVRK
+779 PQLRKAKTLEEVKK

-802 SEVTP
+802 AEVTP
-807 DKLETKPEVTPE
+807 DKL
-819 KPETKPEVTP
+819 ETKPEVTP

-852 ITTVR
+852 ITTVK

-915 SLNLPK
+915 SLNIPK

-960 YELKNEVISVK
+960 DELKNEVISVK
-971 GTGTLV
+971 GT
-977 IKGNDLNPGN
+977 
-987 VKVRVFDADAVEE
+987 
-1000 NSDVTAN
+1000 
-1007 VIYEKQGDDLLAKI
+1007 
-1021 TFPENL
+1021 
-1027 TLTSKSYKVKLYA
+1027 
-1040 NGKEINV
+1040 
-1047 LTLDDRDRRDK
+1047 
-1058 PTFTVLGEKQDKSKP
+1058 
-1073 VLSNATITSY
+1073 
-1083 RTSGTGAV
+1083 
-1091 NDGVEKTETTVASN
+1091 
-1105 QVSKKTE
+1105 
-1112 VHLYGANLNE
+1112 
-1122 VKTKVKIVDQNGIE
+1122 
-1136 WPIEGSESELIKMV
+1136 
-1150 LAGKSGVN
+1150 
-1158 NGIMGNGTF
+1158 
-1167 QIAEIIL
+1167 
-1174 PGNLNKTMMFTYT
+1174 
-1187 FAVDGINFD
+1187 
-1196 TSKQVRAIVENT
+1196 
-1208 DGLTSTEIKTVTLKY
+1208 
-1223 QDESGHKISEDKI
+1223 
-1236 LKAYGHFPISVGKED
+1236 
-1251 INDYTFVKVNG
+1251 
-1262 AESLSSK
+1262 
-1269 IGDRTE
+1269 
-1275 ITYVYKKSEGATVEE
+1275 
-1290 DKPKTEKPKNE
+1290 
-1301 ESTEK
+1301 
-1306 KEDNADVN
+1306 
-1314 QLKSKLQELIAQDI
+1314 
-1328 TKNQNYKM
+1328 
-1336 QNTPQEKAWQKSR
+1336 
-1349 ENAEKSLTKQ
+1349 
-1359 DVSKTEL
+1359 
-1366 ELRISKLEKA
+1366 
-1376 IQNLTEGNIEKNKDS
+1376 
-1391 NNTEV
+1391 
-1396 NKSVDNSKIDDAE
+1396 
-1409 QLLSVKKVAKEKVV
+1409 
-1423 NSEFIQ
+1423 
-1429 DKNPYI
+1429 
-1435 KRINA
+1435 
-1440 ATSVEALNII
+1440 
-1450 IGEIENLNK
+1450 
-1459 GKKTTESSQS
+1459 
-1469 SRTKP
+1469 
-1474 NEELKLALQNLVN
+1474 
-1487 NDITTN
+1487 
-1493 AKFKNANPE
+1493 
-1502 LQTQW
+1502 
-1507 KRARA
+1507 
-1512 LAKKLL
+1512 
-1518 NDDSTTNEQ
+1518 
-1527 LQNQIQILNQA
+1527 
-1538 TQAIIG
+1538 

>member
-32 GVAQPLEKVQVQA
+32 GVAQPLEQVQVQA

-111 REQLELVKEQISKKI
+111 REQLELVKEKISKKI

-181 EEKKKDSNDFEETK
+181 EEKKKGSNDFEETK

-207 TEPTKSEENKQ
+207 T
-218 NSSNPSEPTKPEENK
+218 EPTKPEENK

-252 SNPSEPTKPEE
+252 SNPSDPTKPEE

-290 KKLKNYN
+290 KKLKDYN

-424 ISHNQIEKIDAVR
+424 ISHNKIENIDAVR

-451 GPKRIS
+451 GSKRIS

-486 LVNLE
+486 LVHLE

-598 FVEIDMPII
+598 SVEIDMPII

-615 GTIKITSNNDKVTPT
+615 GTIKVTSNNDKVTPT

-691 RSKLDELVKREL
+691 RSKLEELVKREL

-731 VFKNDAATK
+731 VLKNDAATK
-740 EELENAIKNLEE
+740 EELENTIKNLEG

-807 DKLETKPEVTPE
+807 DKSETKPEVTPE
-819 KPETKPEVTP
+819 KPEVTP
-829 EKSETPKS
+829 DKSETPKS
-837 EENTPGQT
+837 EENTPKQT

-857 EGIVQDKLQG
+857 EGIAQDNLQG

-875 IEGTNLNPDNL
+875 IEGTNLNPDKL

-915 SLNLPK
+915 SLNIPK
-921 NISNS
+921 NISES

-1000 NSDVTAN
+1000 NAAVTAN

-1021 TFPENL
+1021 TFPENS

-1058 PTFTVLGEKQDKSKP
+1058 PTFTVLGEKQDKSQP

-1196 TSKQVRAIVENT
+1196 TSKQVRAIVEKT
-1208 DGLTSTEIKTVTLKY
+1208 DGLISTEIKTVTLKY
-1223 QDESGHKISEDKI
+1223 QDESGHKISDDKT
-1236 LKAYGHFPISVGKED
+1236 LKVYGHFPISVGKED
-1251 INDYTFVKVNG
+1251 IKDYTFVKVNG

-1269 IGDRTE
+1269 IGDKTE

-1290 DKPKTEKPKNE
+1290 DKPKTEKTKNE

-1396 NKSVDNSKIDDAE
+1396 NKSVDNPKIDDAE

-1423 NSEFIQ
+1423 NSKFIQ

-1469 SRTKP
+1469 STTKP

-1487 NDITTN
+1487 NDITINT
-1493 AKFKNANPE
+1493 KFKNASSE

>member
-111 REQLELVKEQISKKI
+111 REQLELVKEKISKKI

-207 TEPTKSEENKQ
+207 TEPTK
-218 NSSNPSEPTKPEENK
+218 
-233 QNPSNPSDPT
+233 
-243 KPEENKEKP
+243 PEENKENP
-252 SNPSEPTKPEE
+252 SNPTEPTKPEE

-290 KKLKNYN
+290 KKLKDYN

-615 GTIKITSNNDKVTPT
+615 GTIKVTSNNDKVTPT

-915 SLNLPK
+915 SLNIPK

>member
-89 VVVTTYHIDSLKA
+89 AVVTTYHIDSLKA

-111 REQLELVKEQISKKI
+111 REQLEIVKEQISKKI

-148 ELKVIVSYDIE
+148 ELKVIISYDIE
-159 DNSNSEYKLDKKQNA
+159 DNSNSEYKPDKKQNS
-174 SSNIIKT
+174 SSNIIKP
-181 EEKKKDSNDFEETK
+181 EEKKKGSNDFEETK

-218 NSSNPSEPTKPEENK
+218 NPSNPSESTKPEENK

-290 KKLKNYN
+290 KKLKDYN

-376 NNWEDSSG
+376 NNWEDSRG

-424 ISHNQIEKIDAVR
+424 ISHNQIENIDAVR

-486 LVNLE
+486 LVHLE
-491 TFMSNSSKIKD
+491 TFMSNSSEIKD

-508 AKNLEILYLDDNQ
+508 AKNLQILYLDNNQ

-528 KDFVKLKE
+528 KDLVKLKE
-536 LYLRHNNISEID
+536 LYLRHNNVSEID

-598 FVEIDMPII
+598 SVEIDMPII

-615 GTIKITSNNDKVTPT
+615 GTIKVTSNNDKVTPT
-630 YDEKND
+630 YDEKNN

-691 RSKLDELVKREL
+691 RSKLEKLVKREL

-731 VFKNDAATK
+731 VLKNDAATK
-740 EELENAIKNLEE
+740 EELENTIKNLEG

-779 PQLRKAKTLEEVRK
+779 PQLRKAKTLEEVKK

-807 DKLETKPEVTPE
+807 DKSETKPEVTPE
-819 KPETKPEVTP
+819 KPEVTP
-829 EKSETPKS
+829 DKSETPKA
-837 EENTPGQT
+837 EENAPEQT

-857 EGIVQDKLQG
+857 EGIAQDNIQG

-875 IEGTNLNPDNL
+875 IEGTNLNPDKL

-915 SLNLPK
+915 SLNIPK
-921 NISNS
+921 NISES

-977 IKGNDLNPGN
+977 IKGNDLNPSN

-1021 TFPENL
+1021 TFPENS
-1027 TLTSKSYKVKLYA
+1027 TLTSKSYKVKMYA

-1196 TSKQVRAIVENT
+1196 TLKQVRAIVEKT
-1208 DGLTSTEIKTVTLKY
+1208 DGLISTEIKTVTLKY
-1223 QDESGHKISEDKI
+1223 QDESGHKISDDKT
-1236 LKAYGHFPISVGKED
+1236 LKVYGHFPISVGKED
-1251 INDYTFVKVNG
+1251 IKDYTFVKVNG

-1269 IGDRTE
+1269 IGDKTE
-1275 ITYVYKKSEGATVEE
+1275 ITYVYKKSEGTTVEE

-1376 IQNLTEGNIEKNKDS
+1376 IQNLTDGNIEKNKDS

-1396 NKSVDNSKIDDAE
+1396 NKSVDKPKIDDAE

-1429 DKNPYI
+1429 NKNPYI

-1450 IGEIENLNK
+1450 ISEIENLNK
-1459 GKKTTESSQS
+1459 GKNTTESSQS
-1469 SRTKP
+1469 STTKP

-1493 AKFKNANPE
+1493 TKFKNASPE

-1527 LQNQIQILNQA
+1527 FQNQIQILNQA

>member
-32 GVAQPLEKVQVQA
+32 GVTQPLEKVQVQA
-45 KDEIRAEATQDVD
+45 KDEIRAEVTQDVD

-89 VVVTTYHIDSLKA
+89 VVVTTYHIDSLKT

-111 REQLELVKEQISKKI
+111 REQLELVKEKISKKI

-218 NSSNPSEPTKPEENK
+218 NPSNPSE
-233 QNPSNPSDPT
+233 PT

-263 NKQNTPEEKQEN
+263 NKQKTPEEKQEN

-290 KKLKNYN
+290 KKLKDYN

-424 ISHNQIEKIDAVR
+424 ISHNQIEKIDTVR

-598 FVEIDMPII
+598 SVEIDMPII

-615 GTIKITSNNDKVTPT
+615 GTIKVTSNNDKVTPT

-645 LVNTQLS
+645 LVNTQLL

-668 ETDIEVNNIKLNV
+668 ETDIEVNNIRLNV

-740 EELENAIKNLEE
+740 EELENAIKNLEG

-819 KPETKPEVTP
+819 KPEKKPEVTP

-875 IEGTNLNPDNL
+875 IEGTNLNPDSL

-915 SLNLPK
+915 SLNIPK
-921 NISNS
+921 NISKS
-926 ELSYKFTATIDG
+926 ELSYKFIATIDG

-943 SFEKLQEKFVAD
+943 SFEKIQEKFVAD

-1021 TFPENL
+1021 TFPENS

-1174 PGNLNKTMMFTYT
+1174 PGNLNETMMFTYT

-1196 TSKQVRAIVENT
+1196 TSKQVRAIVEKT
-1208 DGLTSTEIKTVTLKY
+1208 DGLTSTEIKTVILKY

-1251 INDYTFVKVNG
+1251 INGYTFVKVNG

-1306 KEDNADVN
+1306 KEDNADVD

-1396 NKSVDNSKIDDAE
+1396 NKSVDNSKINDAE

-1469 SRTKP
+1469 SRTKL

-1493 AKFKNANPE
+1493 AKFKNASPE

>member
-32 GVAQPLEKVQVQA
+32 GVTQPLEKVQVQA

-111 REQLELVKEQISKKI
+111 REQLELVKERISKKI
-126 KTLPNTSVVRKSVS
+126 KTLPNTSVVRKRVS

-181 EEKKKDSNDFEETK
+181 EEKKKDSKDFEETK

-207 TEPTKSEENKQ
+207 T
-218 NSSNPSEPTKPEENK
+218 
-233 QNPSNPSDPT
+233 
-243 KPEENKEKP
+243 
-252 SNPSEPTKPEE
+252 EPTKPEE

-290 KKLKNYN
+290 KKLKDYN

-598 FVEIDMPII
+598 SVEIDMPII

-615 GTIKITSNNDKVTPT
+615 GTIKVTSNNDKVTPT

-740 EELENAIKNLEE
+740 EELENAIKNLEG

-829 EKSETPKS
+829 KKSETPKS
-837 EENTPGQT
+837 EENTPGQM

-852 ITTVR
+852 ITIVK

-915 SLNLPK
+915 SLNIPK
-921 NISNS
+921 NISKS
-926 ELSYKFTATIDG
+926 ELSYKFIATIDG

-943 SFEKLQEKFVAD
+943 SFEKIQEKFVAD

-1007 VIYEKQGDDLLAKI
+1007 VIYEKQGNDLLAKI
-1021 TFPENL
+1021 TFPENS

-1091 NDGVEKTETTVASN
+1091 NDGVEKTETTVALN

-1196 TSKQVRAIVENT
+1196 TSKQVRAIVEKT
-1208 DGLTSTEIKTVTLKY
+1208 DGLTSTEIKTVILKY

-1251 INDYTFVKVNG
+1251 INGYTFVKVNG

-1396 NKSVDNSKIDDAE
+1396 NKSVDNSKIYLNAE

-1469 SRTKP
+1469 SRTKL

-1487 NDITTN
+1487 SDITTN
-1493 AKFKNANPE
+1493 AKFKNASPE

>member
-32 GVAQPLEKVQVQA
+32 GVAQPLEQVQVQA

-111 REQLELVKEQISKKI
+111 REQLELVKEKISKKI

-181 EEKKKDSNDFEETK
+181 EEKKKGSNDFEETK

-207 TEPTKSEENKQ
+207 TEPTKPEENKQ
-218 NSSNPSEPTKPEENK
+218 NPSNPSEPTKPEENK
-233 QNPSNPSDPT
+233 QNPSNSSEPT

-252 SNPSEPTKPEE
+252 SNPSDPTKPEE
-263 NKQNTPEEKQEN
+263 NKQNIPEEKQEN

-290 KKLKNYN
+290 KKLKDYN

-424 ISHNQIEKIDAVR
+424 ISHNKIENIDAVR

-451 GPKRIS
+451 GSKRIS

-486 LVNLE
+486 LVHLE

-508 AKNLEILYLDDNQ
+508 AKNLQILYLDNNQ

-528 KDFVKLKE
+528 KDLVKLKE
-536 LYLRHNNISEID
+536 LYLRHNNVSEID

-598 FVEIDMPII
+598 SVEIDMPII

-615 GTIKITSNNDKVTPT
+615 GTIKVTSNNDKVTPT

-636 KILLNVAKD
+636 KILLNVAKA

-691 RSKLDELVKREL
+691 RSKLEELVKREL

-731 VFKNDAATK
+731 VLKNDAATK
-740 EELENAIKNLEE
+740 EELENTIKNLEG

-807 DKLETKPEVTPE
+807 DKSETKPEVTPE
-819 KPETKPEVTP
+819 KPEVTP
-829 EKSETPKS
+829 DKSETPKA
-837 EENTPGQT
+837 EENAPEQT

-857 EGIVQDKLQG
+857 EGIAQDNLQG

-875 IEGTNLNPDNL
+875 IEGTNLNPDKL

-915 SLNLPK
+915 SLNIPK
-921 NISNS
+921 NISES

-1021 TFPENL
+1021 TFPENS

-1058 PTFTVLGEKQDKSKP
+1058 PTFTVLGEKQDKSQP

-1136 WPIEGSESELIKMV
+1136 WPIEGSENELIKMV

-1196 TSKQVRAIVENT
+1196 TSKQVRAIVEKT
-1208 DGLTSTEIKTVTLKY
+1208 DGLISTEIKTVTLKY
-1223 QDESGHKISEDKI
+1223 QDESGHKISDDKT
-1236 LKAYGHFPISVGKED
+1236 LKVYGHFPISVGKED
-1251 INDYTFVKVNG
+1251 IKDYTFVKVNG

-1269 IGDRTE
+1269 IGDKTE
-1275 ITYVYKKSEGATVEE
+1275 ITYVYKKSEGAIVEE

-1493 AKFKNANPE
+1493 AKFKNASPE

>member
-32 GVAQPLEKVQVQA
+32 GVAQPLEQVQVQA

-111 REQLELVKEQISKKI
+111 REQLELVKEKISKKI

-181 EEKKKDSNDFEETK
+181 EEKKKGSNDFEETK

-207 TEPTKSEENKQ
+207 TEPTK
-218 NSSNPSEPTKPEENK
+218 PEENK
-233 QNPSNPSDPT
+233 QNPSNSSEPT
-243 KPEENKEKP
+243 KLEENKEKP

-290 KKLKNYN
+290 KKLKDYN

-424 ISHNQIEKIDAVR
+424 ISHNQIENIDAVR

-451 GPKRIS
+451 GSKRIS

-486 LVNLE
+486 LVHLE
-491 TFMSNSSKIKD
+491 TFMSNSSNIKD

-508 AKNLEILYLDDNQ
+508 AKNLQILYLDNNQ

-528 KDFVKLKE
+528 KDLVKLKE
-536 LYLRHNNISEID
+536 LYLRHNNVSEID

-598 FVEIDMPII
+598 SVEIDMPII

-615 GTIKITSNNDKVTPT
+615 GTIKVTSNNDKVTPT

-691 RSKLDELVKREL
+691 RSKLEELVKREL

-731 VFKNDAATK
+731 VLKNDAATK
-740 EELENAIKNLEE
+740 EELENTIKNLEG

-807 DKLETKPEVTPE
+807 DKSETKPEVTPE
-819 KPETKPEVTP
+819 KPEVTLD
-829 EKSETPKS
+829 KSETPKA
-837 EENTPGQT
+837 EENAPEQT

-852 ITTVR
+852 ITAVR
-857 EGIVQDKLQG
+857 EGIAQDNLQG
-867 KGGLLLVD
+867 RGGLLLVD
-875 IEGTNLNPDNL
+875 IEGTNLNPNRL

-915 SLNLPK
+915 SLNIPK
-921 NISNS
+921 NISES

-943 SFEKLQEKFVAD
+943 SFEKLQEKFVAN

-1021 TFPENL
+1021 TFPENS

-1058 PTFTVLGEKQDKSKP
+1058 PTFTVLGEKQDKSQP

-1223 QDESGHKISEDKI
+1223 QDESGHKISDDKT
-1236 LKAYGHFPISVGKED
+1236 LKVYGHFPISVGKED
-1251 INDYTFVKVNG
+1251 IKDYTFVKVNS

-1269 IGDRTE
+1269 IGDKTE
-1275 ITYVYKKSEGATVEE
+1275 ITYVYKKSEGAIVEE

-1493 AKFKNANPE
+1493 AKFKNASPE

>member
-32 GVAQPLEKVQVQA
+32 GVAQPLEQVQVQA

-111 REQLELVKEQISKKI
+111 REQLELVKEKISKKI

-181 EEKKKDSNDFEETK
+181 EEKKKGSNDFEETK

-207 TEPTKSEENKQ
+207 T
-218 NSSNPSEPTKPEENK
+218 EPTKPEENK

-252 SNPSEPTKPEE
+252 SNPSDPTKPEENKEKPSNPSDPTKPEE

-290 KKLKNYN
+290 KKLKDYN

-424 ISHNQIEKIDAVR
+424 ISHNKIENIDAVR

-451 GPKRIS
+451 GSKRIS

-486 LVNLE
+486 LVHLE

-598 FVEIDMPII
+598 SVEIDMPII

-615 GTIKITSNNDKVTPT
+615 GTIKVTSNNDKVTPT

-691 RSKLDELVKREL
+691 RSKLEELVKREL

-731 VFKNDAATK
+731 VLKNDAATK
-740 EELENAIKNLEE
+740 EELENTIKNLEG

-807 DKLETKPEVTPE
+807 DKSETKPEVTPE
-819 KPETKPEVTP
+819 KPEVTP
-829 EKSETPKS
+829 DKSETPKS
-837 EENTPGQT
+837 EENTPKQT

-857 EGIVQDKLQG
+857 EGIAQDNLQG

-875 IEGTNLNPDNL
+875 IEGTNLNPDKL

-915 SLNLPK
+915 SLNIPK
-921 NISNS
+921 NISES

-1000 NSDVTAN
+1000 NAAVTAN

-1021 TFPENL
+1021 TFPENS

-1058 PTFTVLGEKQDKSKP
+1058 PTFTVLGEKQDKSQP

-1196 TSKQVRAIVENT
+1196 TSKQVRAIVEKT
-1208 DGLTSTEIKTVTLKY
+1208 DGLISTEIKTVTLKY
-1223 QDESGHKISEDKI
+1223 QDESGHKISDDKT
-1236 LKAYGHFPISVGKED
+1236 LKVYGHFPISVGKED
-1251 INDYTFVKVNG
+1251 IKDYTFVKVNG

-1269 IGDRTE
+1269 IGDKTE

-1290 DKPKTEKPKNE
+1290 DKPKTEKTKNE

-1396 NKSVDNSKIDDAE
+1396 NKSVDNPKIDDAE

-1423 NSEFIQ
+1423 NSKFIQ

-1469 SRTKP
+1469 STTKP

-1487 NDITTN
+1487 NDITINT
-1493 AKFKNANPE
+1493 KFKNASSE

>member
-32 GVAQPLEKVQVQA
+32 GVAQPLEQVQVQA

-111 REQLELVKEQISKKI
+111 REQLELVKEKISKKI

-181 EEKKKDSNDFEETK
+181 EEKKKGSNDFEETK

-207 TEPTKSEENKQ
+207 T
-218 NSSNPSEPTKPEENK
+218 EPTKPEENK

-290 KKLKNYN
+290 KKLKDYN

-424 ISHNQIEKIDAVR
+424 ISHNKIENIDAVR

-451 GPKRIS
+451 GSKRIS

-486 LVNLE
+486 LVHLE

-508 AKNLEILYLDDNQ
+508 AKNLQILYLDNNQ

-528 KDFVKLKE
+528 KDLVKLKE
-536 LYLRHNNISEID
+536 LYLRHNNVSEID

-598 FVEIDMPII
+598 SVEIDMPII

-615 GTIKITSNNDKVTPT
+615 GTIKVTSNNDKVTPT

-691 RSKLDELVKREL
+691 RSKLEELVKREL

-731 VFKNDAATK
+731 VLKNDAATK
-740 EELENAIKNLEE
+740 EELENTIKNLEG

-807 DKLETKPEVTPE
+807 DKSETKPEVTPE
-819 KPETKPEVTP
+819 KPEVTLD
-829 EKSETPKS
+829 KSETPKA
-837 EENTPGQT
+837 EENAPEQT

-852 ITTVR
+852 ITAVR
-857 EGIVQDKLQG
+857 EGIAQDNLQG
-867 KGGLLLVD
+867 RGGLLLVD
-875 IEGTNLNPDNL
+875 IEGTNLNPNRL

-915 SLNLPK
+915 SLNIPK
-921 NISNS
+921 NISES

-943 SFEKLQEKFVAD
+943 SFEKLQEKFVAN

-1021 TFPENL
+1021 TFPENS

-1058 PTFTVLGEKQDKSKP
+1058 PTFTVLGEKQDKSQP

-1196 TSKQVRAIVENT
+1196 TSKQVRAIVEKT
-1208 DGLTSTEIKTVTLKY
+1208 DGLISTEIKTVTLKY
-1223 QDESGHKISEDKI
+1223 QDESGHKISDDKT
-1236 LKAYGHFPISVGKED
+1236 LKVYGHFPISVGKED
-1251 INDYTFVKVNG
+1251 IKDYTFVKVNG

-1290 DKPKTEKPKNE
+1290 DKPKTEKTKNE

-1493 AKFKNANPE
+1493 SKFKNASPE

>member
-32 GVAQPLEKVQVQA
+32 GVAQPLEQVQVQA

-111 REQLELVKEQISKKI
+111 REQLELVKEKISKKI

-140 KSAAVMGS
+140 KSATVMGS

-159 DNSNSEYKLDKKQNA
+159 DNSNSEYKPDKKQNS
-174 SSNIIKT
+174 SSNIIKP
-181 EEKKKDSNDFEETK
+181 EEKKKGSNDFEETK

-207 TEPTKSEENKQ
+207 TEPTK
-218 NSSNPSEPTKPEENK
+218 PEENK
-233 QNPSNPSDPT
+233 QNPSNPSEPT

-252 SNPSEPTKPEE
+252 SNPSDPTKPEE
-263 NKQNTPEEKQEN
+263 NKQNIPEEKQEN

-290 KKLKNYN
+290 KKLKDYN

-424 ISHNQIEKIDAVR
+424 ISHNQIENIDAVR

-451 GPKRIS
+451 GSKRIS

-486 LVNLE
+486 LVHLE

-508 AKNLEILYLDDNQ
+508 AKNLQILYLDNNQ

-528 KDFVKLKE
+528 KDLVKLKE
-536 LYLRHNNISEID
+536 LYLRHNNVSEID

-598 FVEIDMPII
+598 SVEIDMPII

-615 GTIKITSNNDKVTPT
+615 GTIKVTSNNDKVTPT

-636 KILLNVAKD
+636 KILLNVAKA

-691 RSKLDELVKREL
+691 RSKLEELVKREL

-731 VFKNDAATK
+731 VLKNDAATK
-740 EELENAIKNLEE
+740 EELENTIKNLER

-779 PQLRKAKTLEEVRK
+779 PQLRKAKTLEEVKK

-807 DKLETKPEVTPE
+807 DKSETKPEVTPE
-819 KPETKPEVTP
+819 KPEVTP
-829 EKSETPKS
+829 DKSETPKA
-837 EENTPGQT
+837 EENAPEQT

-857 EGIVQDKLQG
+857 EGIAQDNLQG
-867 KGGLLLVD
+867 RGGLLLVD
-875 IEGTNLNPDNL
+875 IEGTNLNPNRL

-915 SLNLPK
+915 SLNIPK
-921 NISNS
+921 NISES

-938 NETDK
+938 IETDK

-1021 TFPENL
+1021 TFPENS

-1058 PTFTVLGEKQDKSKP
+1058 PTFTVLGEKQDKSQP

-1196 TSKQVRAIVENT
+1196 TSKQVRAIVEKT
-1208 DGLTSTEIKTVTLKY
+1208 DGLISTEIKTVTLKY
-1223 QDESGHKISEDKI
+1223 QDESGHKISDDKT
-1236 LKAYGHFPISVGKED
+1236 LKVYGHFPISVGKED
-1251 INDYTFVKVNG
+1251 IKDYTFVKVNG

-1269 IGDRTE
+1269 IGDKTE

-1306 KEDNADVN
+1306 KEDNTDVN

-1359 DVSKTEL
+1359 DVSKAEL

-1493 AKFKNANPE
+1493 AKFKNASPE

>member
-32 GVAQPLEKVQVQA
+32 GVAQPLEKIQVQA

-111 REQLELVKEQISKKI
+111 REQLEIVKEQISKKI

-195 KPEENKENPSNP
+195 KPEENKENPSNS
-207 TEPTKSEENKQ
+207 T
-218 NSSNPSEPTKPEENK
+218 EPTKPEENK
-233 QNPSNPSDPT
+233 Q
-243 KPEENKEKP
+243 K
-252 SNPSEPTKPEE
+252 
-263 NKQNTPEEKQEN
+263 TPEEKQEN

-290 KKLKNYN
+290 KKLKDYN

-352 EGDQQIKSLVGLEKA
+352 EGDQQIKSLVGIEKA

-508 AKNLEILYLDDNQ
+508 AKNLEILYFDDNQ
-521 ISDVSVV
+521 ISDVSAV
-528 KDFVKLKE
+528 KDLVKLKE
-536 LYLRHNNISEID
+536 LYLRHNNVSEID

-598 FVEIDMPII
+598 SVEIDMPII

-615 GTIKITSNNDKVTPT
+615 GTIKVTSNNDKVRPT

-691 RSKLDELVKREL
+691 RSKLEELVKREL

-731 VFKNDAATK
+731 VLKNDAATK
-740 EELENAIKNLEE
+740 EELENTIKNLEG

-807 DKLETKPEVTPE
+807 DKSETKPKVTPE
-819 KPETKPEVTP
+819 KPEVTP
-829 EKSETPKS
+829 DKSETPKA
-837 EENTPGQT
+837 EENAPEQT

-857 EGIVQDKLQG
+857 EGIAQDNLQG
-867 KGGLLLVD
+867 RGGLLLVD
-875 IEGTNLNPDNL
+875 IEGTNLNPDKL

-915 SLNLPK
+915 SLNIPK
-921 NISNS
+921 NISES

-1007 VIYEKQGDDLLAKI
+1007 IIYEKQGDDLLAKI
-1021 TFPENL
+1021 TFPENS

-1058 PTFTVLGEKQDKSKP
+1058 PTFTVLGEKQDKSQP

-1150 LAGKSGVN
+1150 LVGKSGVN

-1196 TSKQVRAIVENT
+1196 TSKQVRAIVEKT
-1208 DGLTSTEIKTVTLKY
+1208 DGLISTEIKTVTLKY
-1223 QDESGHKISEDKI
+1223 QDESGHKISDDKT
-1236 LKAYGHFPISVGKED
+1236 LKVYGHFPISVGKED
-1251 INDYTFVKVNG
+1251 IKDYTFVKVNG

-1269 IGDRTE
+1269 IGDKTE
-1275 ITYVYKKSEGATVEE
+1275 ITYVYKKSEGAIVEE

-1396 NKSVDNSKIDDAE
+1396 NKSVDNSKIDDTE

-1440 ATSVEALNII
+1440 ATSVGALNII

-1493 AKFKNANPE
+1493 SKFKNASPE

>member
-111 REQLELVKEQISKKI
+111 REQLELVKEKISKKI

-207 TEPTKSEENKQ
+207 TEPTK
-218 NSSNPSEPTKPEENK
+218 
-233 QNPSNPSDPT
+233 
-243 KPEENKEKP
+243 PEENKENP
-252 SNPSEPTKPEE
+252 SNPTEPTKPEE

-290 KKLKNYN
+290 KKLKDYN

-376 NNWEDSSG
+376 NSWEDSSG

-615 GTIKITSNNDKVTPT
+615 GTIKVTSNNDKVTPT

-915 SLNLPK
+915 SLNIPK

-1336 QNTPQEKAWQKSR
+1336 QNIPQEKAWQKSR

>member
-111 REQLELVKEQISKKI
+111 REQLELVKEKISKKI

-207 TEPTKSEENKQ
+207 TEPTK
-218 NSSNPSEPTKPEENK
+218 
-233 QNPSNPSDPT
+233 
-243 KPEENKEKP
+243 PEENKENP
-252 SNPSEPTKPEE
+252 SNPTEPTKPEE

-290 KKLKNYN
+290 KKLKDYN

>member
-32 GVAQPLEKVQVQA
+32 GVAQPLEQVQVQA

-102 GQTVRKELT
+102 GQTVRKELS

-159 DNSNSEYKLDKKQNA
+159 DNSNSEYKPDKKQNS
-174 SSNIIKT
+174 SSNIIKP
-181 EEKKKDSNDFEETK
+181 EEKKKGSNDFEETK
-195 KPEENKENPSNP
+195 KPEGNKENPSNP
-207 TEPTKSEENKQ
+207 TEPTEPEENKQ
-218 NSSNPSEPTKPEENK
+218 NPSNPSEPTKPEENK
-233 QNPSNPSDPT
+233 QNPSNPSEPT

-252 SNPSEPTKPEE
+252 SNPSDPTKPEE

-290 KKLKNYN
+290 KKLKDYN

-424 ISHNQIEKIDAVR
+424 ISHNQIENIDAVR

-451 GPKRIS
+451 GSKRIS

-486 LVNLE
+486 LVHLE

-508 AKNLEILYLDDNQ
+508 AKNLQILYLDNNQ

-528 KDFVKLKE
+528 KDLVKLKE
-536 LYLRHNNISEID
+536 LYLRHNNVSEID

-598 FVEIDMPII
+598 SVEIDMPII

-615 GTIKITSNNDKVTPT
+615 GTIKVTSNNDKVTPT

-691 RSKLDELVKREL
+691 RSKLEELVKREL

-731 VFKNDAATK
+731 VLKNDAATK
-740 EELENAIKNLEE
+740 EELENTIKNLEG

-807 DKLETKPEVTPE
+807 DKSETKPEVTPD
-819 KPETKPEVTP
+819 
-829 EKSETPKS
+829 KSETPKA
-837 EENTPGQT
+837 EENAPEQT

-857 EGIVQDKLQG
+857 EGIAQDNIQG
-867 KGGLLLVD
+867 RGGLLLVD
-875 IEGTNLNPDNL
+875 IEGTNLNPDKL

-915 SLNLPK
+915 SLNIPK
-921 NISNS
+921 NISES

-943 SFEKLQEKFVAD
+943 YFEKLQEKFVAD

-1021 TFPENL
+1021 TFPENS
-1027 TLTSKSYKVKLYA
+1027 TLTSKSYKVKMYA

-1196 TSKQVRAIVENT
+1196 TSKQVHAIVEKT

-1223 QDESGHKISEDKI
+1223 QDESGNKISDDKT
-1236 LKAYGHFPISVGKED
+1236 LKAYGHFPISVGKEE

-1262 AESLSSK
+1262 VESLSSK
-1269 IGDRTE
+1269 IGDKTE
-1275 ITYVYKKSEGATVEE
+1275 ITYVYKKSEGTTVEE

-1493 AKFKNANPE
+1493 AKFKNASPE

-1518 NDDSTTNEQ
+1518 NDDSTTNVQ

>member
-111 REQLELVKEQISKKI
+111 REQLELVKEKISKKI

-159 DNSNSEYKLDKKQNA
+159 DNSNSEYKPDKKQNS
-174 SSNIIKT
+174 SSNIIKP
-181 EEKKKDSNDFEETK
+181 EEKKKGSNNFEETK

-207 TEPTKSEENKQ
+207 TEPTK
-218 NSSNPSEPTKPEENK
+218 PEENK
-233 QNPSNPSDPT
+233 QNPSNPSEPT

-252 SNPSEPTKPEE
+252 SNPSDPTKPEE

-290 KKLKNYN
+290 KKLKDYN

-409 DISPLEGLTNLKHLF
+409 DISPLEGLTNLKYLF
-424 ISHNQIEKIDAVR
+424 ISHNQIENIDAVR

-451 GPKRIS
+451 GSKRIS

-486 LVNLE
+486 LVHLE

-508 AKNLEILYLDDNQ
+508 AKNLQILYLDNNQ

-528 KDFVKLKE
+528 KDLVKLKE
-536 LYLRHNNISEID
+536 LYLRHNNVSEID

-598 FVEIDMPII
+598 SVEIDMPII

-615 GTIKITSNNDKVTPT
+615 GTIKVTSNNDKVTPT

-691 RSKLDELVKREL
+691 RSKLEELVKREL

-731 VFKNDAATK
+731 VLKNNAATK
-740 EELENAIKNLEE
+740 EELENTIKNLEG

-807 DKLETKPEVTPE
+807 DKSETKPEVTPE
-819 KPETKPEVTP
+819 KPEVTP
-829 EKSETPKS
+829 DKSETPKA
-837 EENTPGQT
+837 EENAPEQT

-857 EGIVQDKLQG
+857 EGIAQDNLQG
-867 KGGLLLVD
+867 RGGLLLVD
-875 IEGTNLNPDNL
+875 IEGTNLNPNRL

-915 SLNLPK
+915 SLNIPK
-921 NISNS
+921 NISES

-943 SFEKLQEKFVAD
+943 SFEKLQEKFVAN

-1000 NSDVTAN
+1000 NAAVTAN

-1021 TFPENL
+1021 TFPENS

-1058 PTFTVLGEKQDKSKP
+1058 PTFTVLGEKQDKSQP

-1196 TSKQVRAIVENT
+1196 TSKQVRAIVEKT
-1208 DGLTSTEIKTVTLKY
+1208 DGLISTEIKTVTLKY
-1223 QDESGHKISEDKI
+1223 QDESGHKISDDKT
-1236 LKAYGHFPISVGKED
+1236 LKVYGHFPISVGKED
-1251 INDYTFVKVNG
+1251 IKDYTFVKVNG

-1269 IGDRTE
+1269 IGDKTE

-1290 DKPKTEKPKNE
+1290 DKPKTEKTKNE

-1396 NKSVDNSKIDDAE
+1396 NKSVDNSKINDAE

-1435 KRINA
+1435 KRINT
-1440 ATSVEALNII
+1440 ATSVETLNII

-1493 AKFKNANPE
+1493 AKFKNASPE

>member
-32 GVAQPLEKVQVQA
+32 GVAQPLEQVQVQA

-111 REQLELVKEQISKKI
+111 REQLELVKEKISKKI

-181 EEKKKDSNDFEETK
+181 EEKKKGSNDFEETK

-207 TEPTKSEENKQ
+207 TEPTKPEENKQ
-218 NSSNPSEPTKPEENK
+218 NPSNPSEPTKPEENK
-233 QNPSNPSDPT
+233 QNPSNSSEPT
-243 KPEENKEKP
+243 KLEENKEKP

-290 KKLKNYN
+290 KKLKDYN

-424 ISHNQIEKIDAVR
+424 ISHNQIENIDAVR

-451 GPKRIS
+451 GSKRIS

-486 LVNLE
+486 LVHLE

-508 AKNLEILYLDDNQ
+508 AKNLQILYLDNNQ

-528 KDFVKLKE
+528 KDLVKLKE
-536 LYLRHNNISEID
+536 LYLRHNNVSEID

-598 FVEIDMPII
+598 SVEIDMPII

-615 GTIKITSNNDKVTPT
+615 GTIKVTSNNDKVTPT

-691 RSKLDELVKREL
+691 RSKLEELVKREL

-731 VFKNDAATK
+731 VLKNDAATK
-740 EELENAIKNLEE
+740 EELENTIKNLEG

-807 DKLETKPEVTPE
+807 DKSETKPEVTPE
-819 KPETKPEVTP
+819 KPEVTLD
-829 EKSETPKS
+829 KSETPKA
-837 EENTPGQT
+837 EENAPEQT

-852 ITTVR
+852 ITAVR
-857 EGIVQDKLQG
+857 EGIAQDNLQG
-867 KGGLLLVD
+867 RGGLLLVD
-875 IEGTNLNPDNL
+875 IEGTNLNPNRL

-915 SLNLPK
+915 SLNIPK
-921 NISNS
+921 NISES

-943 SFEKLQEKFVAD
+943 SFEKLQEKFVAN

-1021 TFPENL
+1021 TFPENS

-1058 PTFTVLGEKQDKSKP
+1058 PTFTVLGEKQDKSQP

-1196 TSKQVRAIVENT
+1196 TSKQVRAIVEKT
-1208 DGLTSTEIKTVTLKY
+1208 DGLISTEIKTVTLKY
-1223 QDESGHKISEDKI
+1223 QDESGHKISDDKT
-1236 LKAYGHFPISVGKED
+1236 LKVYGHFPISVGKED
-1251 INDYTFVKVNG
+1251 IKDYTFVKVNG

-1493 AKFKNANPE
+1493 SKFKNASPE

>member
-32 GVAQPLEKVQVQA
+32 GVAQPLEQVQVQA

-174 SSNIIKT
+174 SSNIVKT
-181 EEKKKDSNDFEETK
+181 EEKKKNSNDFEETK
-195 KPEENKENPSNP
+195 KPEENKENPSN
-207 TEPTKSEENKQ
+207 TT
-218 NSSNPSEPTKPEENK
+218 EPTKPEENK
-233 QNPSNPSDPT
+233 Q
-243 KPEENKEKP
+243 K
-252 SNPSEPTKPEE
+252 
-263 NKQNTPEEKQEN
+263 TPEKKQEN

-290 KKLKNYN
+290 KKLKDYN

-451 GPKRIS
+451 GSKRIS

-563 KIKDFSSLE
+563 KIKDFSSLG

-598 FVEIDMPII
+598 SVEIDMPII

-615 GTIKITSNNDKVTPT
+615 GTIKVTSNNDKVTPT

-740 EELENAIKNLEE
+740 EELENAIKNLEG

-819 KPETKPEVTP
+819 KLETKPEVTP

-915 SLNLPK
+915 SLNIPK

-1021 TFPENL
+1021 TFPENS

-1196 TSKQVRAIVENT
+1196 TSKQVRAIVEKT

-1236 LKAYGHFPISVGKED
+1236 LKAYGHFPISVGKKD

-1290 DKPKTEKPKNE
+1290 DKSKTEKPKNE

-1306 KEDNADVN
+1306 KEDNADVD

-1493 AKFKNANPE
+1493 DKFKNASPE